1 MLNEKDISAYLAKGK
16 SDLSEA
22 ENQIHAAQQ
31 EKTDLEARLRDVRKN
46 ISFWRSEAAKA
57 RRAIRSLNK
66 SAENPKHLERRREL
80 ADAISNR
87 YLLAAAM
94 RADEKT
100 YQEIAD
106 FFCVS
111 VTRARALVEKG
122 IRVSRKAIAKVRS
135 KNER

>member
-1 MLNEKDISAYLAKGK
+1 MLNEKDISAYLVNAKNN
-16 SDLSEA
+16 LSEA
-22 ENQIHAAQQ
+22 ENKIHTYQQ
-31 EKTDLEARLRDVRKN
+31 KKSDLETCLKDVRSE
-46 ISFWRSEAAKA
+46 ISYWRSNAAKA
-57 RRAIRSLNK
+57 RRAIRTLNK
-66 SAENPKHLERRREL
+66 SAENPKHFERRKEL

-87 YLLAAAM
+87 YLLAAVM

-122 IRVSRKAIAKVRS
+122 IRFSRKAVAGVRS
-135 KNER
+135 KDER